1 MGGGQDITN
10 LRYVGAYVF
19 HTCRTGQM
27 FPWRKNGPTRRRLD
41 RAEYE
46 EGKESFS
53 IIFADEKCPLFS
65 PQCPGSWGCPI
76 RLTTTKNMTFQILLK
91 IINAG
96 TRLIFGASR
105 SNLQPLARGGDAVTP
120 PLILMRKTDAV
131 RTDDLPN
138 AGWNETNERGEG
150 YGERE
155 YAHFAAAQD
164 WARKN
169 CTRVG

>member
-1 MGGGQDITN
+1 M
-10 LRYVGAYVF
+10 
-19 HTCRTGQM
+19 
-27 FPWRKNGPTRRRLD
+27 
-41 RAEYE
+41 
-46 EGKESFS
+46 S
-53 IIFADEKCPLFS
+53 PLFAS
-65 PQCPGSWGCPI
+65 MP
-76 RLTTTKNMTFQILLK
+76 RLLGLSYPTHDHEKHDFSDK

-138 AGWNETNERGEG
+138 AEWNETNERGEG

>member
-1 MGGGQDITN
+1 MGDGGQDITN

-53 IIFADEKCPLFS
+53 IIFADEKCPLSS

-105 SNLQPLARGGDAVTP
+105 SNLQPLARARRRRSYSPSHLDAKDGR
-120 PLILMRKTDAV
+120 RKSG
-131 RTDDLPN
+131 RSP
-138 AGWNETNERGEG
+138 ERRMERD
-150 YGERE
+150 ERE
-155 YAHFAAAQD
+155 
-164 WARKN
+164 R
-169 CTRVG
+169 